1 MKKYFGIF
9 LAAMLMVGAA
19 GQAMAY
25 FADGEL
31 FRVVYNHNGQAEVAT
46 DLGSATSLAG
56 TAANAN
62 LTVGGGAAAF
72 SLGMVTGATGVG
84 DLYVA
89 YFGKIGIADAW
100 ISGNPAVAPVAG
112 KLKGNGFNS
121 DVTGMSTN
129 YGSFG
134 GTTGTVT
141 GQQSHPNSFNSLFN
155 DGPLEQ
161 YNFFGGFIPLK
172 SPGGEMNLAALS
184 TVGYVDQV
192 LYFWD
197 TPNSFTTAFPGVA
210 TVTLRTMAD
219 GSTIINPGSAV
230 PIPPSVLLLGS
241 GLLGMIGIRRK
252 ISA

>member
-25 FADGEL
+25 FAEGQL
-31 FRVVYNHNGQAEVAT
+31 IRVVYNHNGTVEVGT
-46 DLGSATSLAG
+46 DLGSAASLAG

-62 LTVGGGAAAF
+62 LAVGGGAAAF
-72 SLGMVTGATGVG
+72 SLGQVAGATNV
-84 DLYVA
+84 DQLFVA
-89 YFGKIGIADAW
+89 YFGKINGSADAW
-100 ISGNPAVAPVAG
+100 LSGNPAAAPVSGAR
-112 KLKGNGFNS
+112 KFSGFSS

-134 GTTGTVT
+134 SMTVI

-155 DGPLEQ
+155 DGGLQ
-161 YNFFGGFIPLK
+161 NYNFFGGFIPLK
-172 SPGGEMNLAALS
+172 SPGGEMNLAALA
-184 TVGYVDQV
+184 TVGYVDQT
-192 LYFWD
+192 LYFFN
-197 TPNSFTTAFPGVA
+197 TPDSALAGVA
-210 TVTLRTMAD
+210 KVTLRTMAD